1 MSQGVNPPRLIMFAG
16 PNGSGKSTITR
27 TFQQQLDFPTI
38 YINPDEITKM
48 IPGDESTYLERSKQG
63 ARLASNQRQ
72 LSLANKESFAFET
85 VMSHPSKLATLQQA
99 SDALYD
105 VTLVFVGTENPQIN
119 VERVARRVQ
128 DGGHDVPTEKI
139 IQRYYR
145 SMALL
150 PQAVELANRAIIF
163 DNTDRSVRGVVLENG
178 QVVEQAQ
185 TVPEWIER
193 IITTVSVRAQ
203 ERNNLLRVAANKQEF
218 ACNTAQITS
227 GEYIGEIC
235 YVSSYYAVQQTRLF
249 LVMHERALLNSAVEV
264 GQVAQIRYR
273 EGVGSVELILST
285 D

>member
-1 MSQGVNPPRLIMFAG
+1 MHLPATQFKLV
-16 PNGSGKSTITR
+16 
-27 TFQQQLDFPTI
+27 
-38 YINPDEITKM
+38 
-48 IPGDESTYLERSKQG
+48 
-63 ARLASNQRQ
+63 
-72 LSLANKESFAFET
+72 
-85 VMSHPSKLATLQQA
+85 LATLQQA

-163 DNTDRSVRGVVLENG
+163 DNTDRSVRGVVLE
-178 QVVEQAQ
+178 
-185 TVPEWIER
+185 WIER

-264 GQVAQIRYR
+264 GQVAQIR
-273 EGVGSVELILST
+273 ST
-285 D
+285 ASL